1 MIIYSRWDPSSGDY
15 DYFETDQRPGINDD
29 LPVPQL
35 PAATQLGVPSTDC
48 GRQLPPGAV
57 HVGSGELAVGMMAF
71 PADVDHLGATGTV
84 LSGSGWLTFL
94 GAGALGVGLGFMLGR
109 WR

>member
-1 MIIYSRWDPSSGDY
+1 
-15 DYFETDQRPGINDD
+15 
-29 LPVPQL
+29 
-35 PAATQLGVPSTDC
+35 
-48 GRQLPPGAV
+48 V

-84 LSGSGWLTFL
+84 LSGTGWLTFL